1 MTIEFHS
8 VMFRSQDPQRQ
19 AEFWGSVLNRPVERD
34 DGGILLAGEP
44 GQVSLAFAVGD
55 AHGEEQNRLHL
66 HLADGPSDQSNTIVA
81 CLKLG
86 ARLRGSGRVPENS
99 YAVMEDPGG
108 DEFCVIEDGNAY
120 LAGCG
125 PLGEVTC
132 EGTRTVGLFWSQA
145 LGWPLVW
152 EEGEE
157 TAIQSAAGGT
167 KIAWSGDPV
176 NPKTDRYRQYFVLSV
191 ASHQLDDEV
200 GRLLALGASG
210 RATSQTGET
219 LLSDPDGNTFEVRTS

>member
-1 MTIEFHS
+1 MTIEFQS
-8 VMFRSQDPQRQ
+8 VMFRSEDPQRQ
-19 AEFWGSVLNRPVERD
+19 AAFWGAMLNRTLERD
-34 DGGILLAGEP
+34 GGGIVLAAES
-44 GQVSLAFAVGD
+44 GQVGLAFAAGGP
-55 AHGEEQNRLHL
+55 HGEEKNRLHL
-66 HLADGPSDQSNTIVA
+66 HLADGPSDQSNTIAA

-86 ARLRGSGRVPENS
+86 ARLLGSGRVPENS

-157 TAIQSAAGGT
+157 TAIQSRPGGT
-167 KIAWSGDPV
+167 KIAWSGDSV
-176 NPKTDRYRQYFVLSV
+176 SQETDRHRQSFVVSV

-210 RATSQTGET
+210 RVITQTGET
-219 LLSDPDGNTFEVRTS
+219 ILSDPDGNTFEVRTS

>member
-1 MTIEFHS
+1 
-8 VMFRSQDPQRQ
+8 MFRSQEPQRA
-19 AEFWGSVLNRPVERD
+19 AEFWGAMLNRPLESD
-34 DGGILLAGEP
+34 DGEILLAGES
-44 GQVSLAFAVGD
+44 GQVGLRFAPGTP
-55 AHGEEQNRLHL
+55 HGEENRLHL
-66 HLADGPSDQSNTIVA
+66 HLADGPRDQRDTIAA

-86 ARLRGSGRVPENS
+86 ARLLGNGHVPENS
-99 YAVMEDPGG
+99 YAVMADAVG

-132 EGTRTVGLFWSQA
+132 EGTRTVGLFWSRV

-157 TAIQSAAGGT
+157 TAIQSRAGGT

-176 NPKTDRYRQYFVLSV
+176 NPKTDRHRQYFVLSV
-191 ASHQLDDEV
+191 VSHQLDDEV

-210 RATSQTGET
+210 RAISQTGET
-219 LLSDPDGNTFEVRTS
+219 LLSDPDGNTFLVRTTSQSGRV